1 MTETEHKETDGA
13 DRAASAYTQWLAG
26 CEQLT
31 DVWLR
36 MMADARQGRGFTDAM
51 RSFMDAAASVGG
63 VAAGAGGPQS
73 GADAFAAWRDMR
85 DRTVQSWS
93 TMMANA
99 VNMPGYAEA
108 MGTMLGA
115 NAAMGEPFE
124 KAMESSMTRALHR
137 MNMPTRSDIT
147 KVLERLTHIE
157 KRLDD
162 LDAER

>member
-1 MTETEHKETDGA
+1 MTETERKGTDGA
-13 DRAASAYTQWLAG
+13 ERAANAYTQWLES
-26 CEQLT
+26 CERLT

-36 MMADARQGRGFTDAM
+36 MMADARQGRGFTEAM
-51 RSFMDAAASVGG
+51 RGMMDAAASAGG
-63 VAAGAGGPQS
+63 AAPAGGPQS

-99 VNMPGYAEA
+99 VNTPGYAEA
-108 MGTMLGA
+108 MGSMLGA
-115 NAAMGEPFE
+115 NAAMGEPLE
-124 KAMESSMTRALHR
+124 KAVEASMSRTLHQ

-162 LDAER
+162 LAAER